1 MARQLQITLPE
12 DTMQLLDRWLASSDY
27 PEKEYND
34 LINEAIKLYIAEK
47 QINHLKQQLK
57 EGAIVRAERDLNLAE
72 DWFSLEEE
80 LWK

>member
-34 LINEAIKLYIAEK
+34 LINETIKLYIAEK
-47 QINHLKQQLK
+47 QINHLNQQLK
-57 EGAIVRAERDLNLAE
+57 EEAIVRAERDLNLAE
-72 DWFSLEEE
+72 DWFSLEEK
-80 LWK
+80 LW